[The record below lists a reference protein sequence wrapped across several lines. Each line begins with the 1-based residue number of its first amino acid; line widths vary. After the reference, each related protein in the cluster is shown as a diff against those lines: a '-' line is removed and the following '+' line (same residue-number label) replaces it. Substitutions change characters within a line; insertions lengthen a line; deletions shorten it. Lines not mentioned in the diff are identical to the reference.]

1 MAVEVT
7 IRKAVPADRAAI
19 GELWWEM
26 MVFHRECDARA
37 FRLKP
42 QAEAIEIWL
51 KHLAECMEDEK
62 QIVLVADAGSG
73 LGGFAMGRLGE
84 DPPCFD
90 LPPHAFV
97 TNFFVS
103 ERLRRRGIGRRLY
116 EALAEHFREQGVEE
130 IRLGVAAR
138 NPLSNAFWREIGFE
152 PAMVTMRRAL

>member
-1 MAVEVT
+1 MSDIT

-42 QAEAIEIWL
+42 KAEAIRIWL
-51 KHLAECMEDEK
+51 EHLAECMEDEK

-73 LGGFAMGRLGE
+73 LGGFGMGRLGE

-90 LPPHAFV
+90 LPVHGFV

-103 ERLRRRGIGRRLY
+103 ERLRHRGIGRQLY
-116 EALAEHFREQGVEE
+116 QALAEHFRGLGVEE

-138 NPLSNAFWREIGFE
+138 NPVSNAFWREMGFE
-152 PAMVTMRRAL
+152 AATVTMVRSL